1 MFLLTLQ
8 SLHFSDIMAAGS
20 LHVLQRVF
28 ALSAPGFY
36 YNHDSNT
43 SSPKRWIISDLIWD
57 RMLLH
62 PPKAPLSIV
71 VTLLGIMMLT
81 SDPHPKK
88 APFSIQVTLF
98 GILMLVRQEQVLYLQ
113 PIITQYFI
121 DNKSEIW
128 LLFLIAHSKR

>member
-20 LHVLQRVF
+20 LHVLQCTF
-28 ALSAPGFY
+28 ALSALGINY
-36 YNHDSNT
+36 Y
-43 SSPKRWIISDLIWD
+43 
-57 RMLLH
+57 H
-62 PPKAPLSIV
+62 PP
-71 VTLLGIMMLT
+71 
-81 SDPHPKK
+81 
-88 APFSIQVTLF
+88 
-98 GILMLVRQEQVLYLQ
+98 YLQ

>member
-28 ALSAPGFY
+28 ALSALGFD
-36 YNHDSNT
+36 YN
-43 SSPKRWIISDLIWD
+43 
-57 RMLLH
+57 
-62 PPKAPLSIV
+62 
-71 VTLLGIMMLT
+71 
-81 SDPHPKK
+81 
-88 APFSIQVTLF
+88 QY
-98 GILMLVRQEQVLYLQ
+98 EYLQ

-128 LLFLIAHSKR
+128 LLFLLANSNR

>member
-8 SLHFSDIMAAGS
+8 SLHFSDIIATAF
-20 LHVLQRVF
+20 LHIIQRVF

-81 SDPHPKK
+81 SDPHPQK

-98 GILMLVRQEQVLYLQ
+98 GILMLVRQEQEQYLQ

>member
-20 LHVLQRVF
+20 LHVLQCTF
-28 ALSAPGFY
+28 ALSA
-36 YNHDSNT
+36 
-43 SSPKRWIISDLIWD
+43 
-57 RMLLH
+57 
-62 PPKAPLSIV
+62 
-71 VTLLGIMMLT
+71 LGINYYQQ
-81 SDPHPKK
+81 K
-88 APFSIQVTLF
+88 
-98 GILMLVRQEQVLYLQ
+98 YLQ

>member
-20 LHVLQRVF
+20 LHVLQCAF
-28 ALSAPGFY
+28 ALSALGINY
-36 YNHDSNT
+36 YHESKV
-43 SSPKRWIISDLIWD
+43 SLPKRWIISDLIWD
-57 RMLLH
+57 GMLLH
-62 PPKAPLSIV
+62 PP
-71 VTLLGIMMLT
+71 
-81 SDPHPKK
+81 
-88 APFSIQVTLF
+88 
-98 GILMLVRQEQVLYLQ
+98 YLQ

>member
-62 PPKAPLSIV
+62 PP
-71 VTLLGIMMLT
+71 
-81 SDPHPKK
+81 
-88 APFSIQVTLF
+88 
-98 GILMLVRQEQVLYLQ
+98 YLQ